1 MVSAISFIFSA
12 KAYRCLCIF
21 CQQRLLYSGVNEKIF
36 LSGILL
42 HVAVPFLLI
51 LRLLCLSPPYPGT
64 AERMDHHSYGVCF
77 LSVEVRIKTII
88 WSINIMPGMSF
99 QAGLWCAS
107 CKSDSCS
114 YQRDQKQPDGRKS
127 HEHLLIFNHLFSLR
141 YIIYPSIY
149 YHLFPSVF
157 ITLKICCRN
166 RITVSHKVHCN
177 GSGLNKMTKVGMS
190 ESVPRTGD
198 WRYRQRQS
206 RYGTRYT

>member
-1 MVSAISFIFSA
+1 MCSGFIAAATDTGKTVLKKQTADGLYYAVRYLSYMASATVRPEQEA
-12 KAYRCLCIF
+12 L
-21 CQQRLLYSGVNEKIF
+21 
-36 LSGILL
+36 
-42 HVAVPFLLI
+42 
-51 LRLLCLSPPYPGT
+51 PG
-64 AERMDHHSYGVCF
+64 E
-77 LSVEVRIKTII
+77 
-88 WSINIMPGMSF
+88 
-99 QAGLWCAS
+99 
-107 CKSDSCS
+107 SCS

-198 WRYRQRQS
+198 
-206 RYGTRYT
+206 